1 MLKSSKLFV
10 VVAILALSAGAAMAQ
25 PLPTAPVPLDIGGD
39 PGDPWVGGAQ
49 GTNEVGIGD
58 PANGYYDV
66 LINGYI
72 GAYARVSAYDNWINF
87 GVMSPTD
94 GTYDVP
100 AIRYARIGNGVP
112 AGLLDGEEGSTQ
124 TNLAAFTNAGTDF
137 ANHDCAGIQIQTN
150 ARLDLAIQFDSVSNP
165 FPGYMRRVDET
176 GVVFAGRDT
185 RRLDGADYQLR
196 NQMKMAFRGR
206 FLNYVDTT
214 DPDARADGVRYTS
227 ITSGQTTDYGN
238 WTNWSSAGNAI
249 ETAADGWF
257 EPTTGNDPWRGEA
270 ARPQGTALLQSGA
283 ALDVLNLVVERG
295 QAQESAAISPVAGDA
310 AAAEVLFASRILRRG
325 LQDVQG
331 NYRSDILVT
340 LSYRDGDVDAQWNPT
355 PK

>member
-1 MLKSSKLFV
+1 MLKSSKLLV
-10 VVAILALSAGAAMAQ
+10 VIAVLALAAGAAMAQ
-25 PLPTAPVPLDIGGD
+25 PAAGAPVPLDTVG
-39 PGDPWVGGAQ
+39 PPVGGEQ
-49 GTNEVGIGD
+49 GTTVVGT
-58 PANGYYDV
+58 PASGYYDV

-150 ARLDLAIQFDSVSNP
+150 ARLNLSIDFG
-165 FPGYMRRVDET
+165 GYMTRVNQSGGVWAGYDNRRDDQDV
-176 GVVFAGRDT
+176 
-185 RRLDGADYQLR
+185 YQLR
-196 NQMKMAFRGR
+196 NQVKMAFRGR
-206 FLNYVDTT
+206 FLNYVDAAL
-214 DPDARADGVRYTS
+214 PDDEEDGVQYESLTS
-227 ITSGQTTDYGN
+227 LELTDFGN
-238 WTNWSSAGNAI
+238 WTKWSPTDNTIALPGP
-249 ETAADGWF
+249 EGWF
-257 EPTTGNDPWRGEA
+257 EPTTGANPWTGSAADPA
-270 ARPQGTALLQSGA
+270 SAHATGA

-295 QAQESAAISPVAGDA
+295 QAQESIATMPVAGDA

-331 NYRSDILVT
+331 NYRADMYVELA
-340 LSYRDGDVDAQWNPT
+340 YREGDVDAQWNPT
-355 PK
+355 VK